1 MRLPGWSLAWAG
13 MAAAEAARP
22 ARQSHPQGLPAV
34 QQLARAQECWVG
46 LDVPMMCWLQ
56 PLLAYLQEQR
66 GMLMREAAWHR
77 DRLCKGEGTEC

>member
-1 MRLPGWSLAWAG
+1 MG
-13 MAAAEAARP
+13 
-22 ARQSHPQGLPAV
+22 
-34 QQLARAQECWVG
+34 
-46 LDVPMMCWLQ
+46 VPMMCWLQ